1 MIKNAPIIIPFI
13 YLASAL
19 VIPLLRRRHERH
31 AHTIALFAVFAVALV
46 SIHNLYYVLNNGTIH
61 YHFGG
66 WTPPIGIEYVLDPLS
81 AFVIFVINSVS
92 FFILIHASK
101 VNAIEIH
108 SKEVPYYAVVM
119 LLLLGFNG
127 IITTGDFFN
136 LFVFLEISSLS
147 VYGLIAM
154 GERGSAFASFRYLLI
169 GTIGASFYLLGI
181 GFLYMVTGSLNM
193 ADVKALIPLLGGNTA
208 LIISLTL
215 MVTGVGIKMAVF
227 PLHGWLPDAYTLAS
241 SSTSALVAAIGT
253 KVSAYVMIRILFFVF
268 GIDYITSTFLLAP
281 VLGWLGATGIIYG
294 SILAIAQK
302 EMKSMLAY
310 SSIAQIGYIVVGISM
325 ANALGFIGA
334 VLHILNHAFM
344 KGALFLVAANLR
356 IRAGHSD
363 ISRLNSACA
372 KKMPWTMAC
381 FTVAAIS
388 MIGLPPVAGFF
399 SKWYLVLGAVDNK
412 QWFLLGVILLSSLL
426 NAVYFFRIIEN
437 IYIKPSSPEGEIEDC
452 SLGEDEPGFS
462 MVAPL
467 VLFAIILLLLGI
479 FNAYIVN
486 NIIFFMMPPGL

>member
-1 MIKNAPIIIPFI
+1 MIKNAPVIIPVI
-13 YLASAL
+13 YLIAAL
-19 VIPLLRRRHERH
+19 LIPLLRRRHERH
-31 AHTIALFAVFAVALV
+31 AHSVALSAVFAAAFV
-46 SIHNLYYVLNNGTIH
+46 SVHNLYYVLTSGTIH
-61 YHFGG
+61 YHFAG
-66 WTPPIGIEYVLDPLS
+66 WAPPVGIEYVLDPLS
-81 AFVIFVINSVS
+81 AFVLFVINSVS
-92 FFILIHASK
+92 FFILVHASK

-108 SKEVPYYAVVM
+108 SKEIPYYSVVM
-119 LLLLGFNG
+119 LMLLGFNG
-127 IITTGDFFN
+127 IISTGDFFN

-154 GERGSAFASFRYLLI
+154 GERGSAFAAFRYLLL
-169 GTIGASFYLLGI
+169 GTIGASFYLLGLA
-181 GFLYMVTGSLNM
+181 FLYMVSGSLNM
-193 ADVKALIPLLGGNTA
+193 ADLREIIPLLNDSTVLVIG
-208 LIISLTL
+208 LTL

-268 GIDYITSTFLLAP
+268 GADYITETFPLAS
-281 VLGWLGATGIIYG
+281 VLGWLGAAGIIYG

-302 EMKSMLAY
+302 ELKSMLAY
-310 SSIAQIGYIVVGISM
+310 SSIAQIGYITLGISM

-334 VLHILNHAFM
+334 VLHIINHAFM

-363 ISRLNSACA
+363 ISRLNRVCA

-381 FTVAAIS
+381 FTVAALS

-399 SKWYLVLGAVDNK
+399 SKWYLVLGAVDNR
-412 QWFLLGVILLSSLL
+412 QWIFLGVILLSSLL

-437 IYIKPSSPEGEIEDC
+437 VYLKPSVSESDINEC
-452 SLGEDEPGFS
+452 TLAEDEPGFS
-462 MVAPL
+462 MIGPL
-467 VLFAIILLLLGI
+467 VLFAVILLLLGI

-486 NIIFFMMPPGL
+486 NIIFLMMPPGL

>member
-1 MIKNAPIIIPFI
+1 MIKHAPVIIPFI

-19 VIPLLRRRHERH
+19 LIPLLRRRHERH
-31 AHTIALFAVFAVALV
+31 AHTIALSAVFAVALV
-46 SIHNLYYVLNNGTIH
+46 SIHNLYYVLNNGAIH

-81 AFVIFVINSVS
+81 AFVVFVINSVS
-92 FFILIHASK
+92 FFILIHASR
-101 VNAIEIH
+101 VNAIEMH
-108 SKEVPYYAVVM
+108 SKEVPYYSVVM
-119 LLLLGFNG
+119 LMLLGFNG

-154 GERGSAFASFRYLLI
+154 GDRGSAFASFRYLLL
-169 GTIGASFYLLGI
+169 GTIGASFYLLGLA
-181 GFLYMVTGSLNM
+181 FLYMVSGSLNM
-193 ADVKALIPLLGGNTA
+193 ADLKEIIPLLNDNTILVIA
-208 LIISLTL
+208 LTL

-241 SSTSALVAAIGT
+241 SSTSALIAAIGT

-268 GIDYITSTFLLAP
+268 GVDYITSTFPLTY
-281 VLGWLGATGIIYG
+281 VLGWLGAAGIIYG

-310 SSIAQIGYIVVGISM
+310 SSIAQIGYITVGISM

-344 KGALFLVAANLR
+344 KGTLFLVAANLR

-363 ISRLNSACA
+363 ISKLNRACA
-372 KKMPWTMAC
+372 KKMPVTMAC

-437 IYIKPSSPEGEIEDC
+437 VYIKPSATDSEIDEC

-462 MVAPL
+462 MVGPL
-467 VLFAIILLLLGI
+467 VLFAIILLLLGL

-486 NIIFFMMPPGL
+486 NIIFLMMPPGL

>member
-1 MIKNAPIIIPFI
+1 MIKNAPVIIPVI
-13 YLASAL
+13 YLISAL
-19 VIPLLRRRHERH
+19 VIPLLRTRHERH
-31 AHTIALFAVFAVALV
+31 AHSIALSAVFAAAFV
-46 SIHNLYYVLNNGTIH
+46 SAHNIYYVLTSGPIH
-61 YHFGG
+61 YHFAG
-66 WTPPIGIEYVLDPLS
+66 WAPPIGIEYVLDPLS

-108 SKEVPYYAVVM
+108 SKEIPYYSVVM
-119 LLLLGFNG
+119 LMLLGFNG
-127 IITTGDFFN
+127 IIVTGDFFN

-154 GERGSAFASFRYLLI
+154 GDRGSAFASFRYLLL
-169 GTIGASFYLLGI
+169 GTIGASFYLLGLA
-181 GFLYMVTGSLNM
+181 FLYMVSGSLNM
-193 ADVKALIPLLGGNTA
+193 ADLREIIPLLNDNTV
-208 LIISLTL
+208 LVIGLSL

-268 GIDYITSTFLLAP
+268 GADYITETFPLAT
-281 VLGWLGATGIIYG
+281 VLGWLGAAGIIYG

-310 SSIAQIGYIVVGISM
+310 SSVAQIGYITLGISM

-334 VLHILNHAFM
+334 VLHIINHAFM

-363 ISRLNSACA
+363 I
-372 KKMPWTMAC
+372 
-381 FTVAAIS
+381 
-388 MIGLPPVAGFF
+388 
-399 SKWYLVLGAVDNK
+399 
-412 QWFLLGVILLSSLL
+412 
-426 NAVYFFRIIEN
+426 
-437 IYIKPSSPEGEIEDC
+437 
-452 SLGEDEPGFS
+452 
-462 MVAPL
+462 
-467 VLFAIILLLLGI
+467 
-479 FNAYIVN
+479 
-486 NIIFFMMPPGL
+486 